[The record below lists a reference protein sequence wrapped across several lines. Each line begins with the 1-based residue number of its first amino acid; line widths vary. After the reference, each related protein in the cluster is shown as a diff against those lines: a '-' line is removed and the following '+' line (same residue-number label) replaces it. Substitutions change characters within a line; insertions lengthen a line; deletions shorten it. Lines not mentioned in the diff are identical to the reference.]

1 VKYAS
6 ESDIEDIRRL
16 RTMSCKK
23 KLKSPKDFSYEPLDE
38 DQENLQNDN
47 QQGNAC
53 PRAELWI
60 FRGL

>member
-1 VKYAS
+1 
-6 ESDIEDIRRL
+6 
-16 RTMSCKK
+16 MSCKK